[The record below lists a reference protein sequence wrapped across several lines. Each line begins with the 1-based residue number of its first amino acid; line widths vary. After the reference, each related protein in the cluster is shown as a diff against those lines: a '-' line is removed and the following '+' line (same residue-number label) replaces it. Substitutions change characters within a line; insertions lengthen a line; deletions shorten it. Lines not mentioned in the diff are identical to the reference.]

1 MDDAM
6 IQCSL
11 EATWKDLIIRNR
23 LVKTVTAKQRYYTG
37 DLGKYMIRGVVE
49 VWVCDMLDHCALSSA
64 STPVPRISCATP
76 LTKSMANSNL

>member
-1 MDDAM
+1 M

-11 EATWKDLIIRNR
+11 EATWKDLIIHNR
-23 LVKTVTAKQRYYTG
+23 LVKTETAKQRYYTG
-37 DLGKYMIRGVVE
+37 GLGNYMIRGVVE

-64 STPVPRISCATP
+64 STTSTPDRATP